1 MKWFFALYIK
11 IIRLEYFHQILILK
25 MQLQDFEHIKLRGG
39 MKNCFCYSFF
49 FKENTYH
56 LKEATG
62 SCSVKKVFQ
71 DVFLPRNLRCS
82 G

>member
-11 IIRLEYFHQILILK
+11 IIRLEYFHQILIL

-39 MKNCFCYSFF
+39 MKNCLFF
-49 FKENTYH
+49 LLFKENACH

-71 DVFLPRNLRCS
+71 DVFLPRNLRYS